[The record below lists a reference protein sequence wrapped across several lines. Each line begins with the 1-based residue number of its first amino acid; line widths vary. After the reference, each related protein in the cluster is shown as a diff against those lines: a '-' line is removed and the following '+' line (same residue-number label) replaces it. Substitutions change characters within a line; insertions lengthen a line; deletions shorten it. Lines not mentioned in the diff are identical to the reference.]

1 MNDQFSLRLSPEQRK
16 DFASINPRKGLSDMK
31 KNPKNIKSPES
42 IKYKMAANVSWSF
55 HHVSNFWFSW
65 I

>member
-42 IKYKMAANVSWSF
+42 IKYKMAANVS
-55 HHVSNFWFSW
+55 
-65 I
+65 